1 MKKKKKKKRKKRKL
15 NLTKNLKSYQCDSYC
30 FKNIAHLIFMFVIS
44 RNLDLHYHNLQDLT
58 TTTIIWNRKK
68 IKE

>member
-1 MKKKKKKKRKKRKL
+1 
-15 NLTKNLKSYQCDSYC
+15 
-30 FKNIAHLIFMFVIS
+30 MFVIS